1 MREINVLEL
10 IVNLLDDDDGINDK
24 NMKSIESLLNECVD
38 HADIASSI
46 RKEIDGDLEGRSIFI
61 GEDAAE
67 SIRESIN
74 LAKTEEKL

>member
-24 NMKSIESLLNECVD
+24 NMESIESLLNECVD

-46 RKEIDGDLEGRSIFI
+46 RKEIDRDLGSIFI